1 MHRVFIDDALGD
13 AHDDHVATPS
23 EQVFREA
30 MSRVPGA
37 VHVITTAG
45 AAGRMGFTAT
55 SVTAVSDGP
64 PTLLVCL
71 NRASQILPVLEAN
84 GVFCVN
90 LLPGNE
96 EALAD
101 VFAGRTGVFGADRF
115 RTGGWTTLDTGAPAL
130 VTARAAM
137 DCRLVEAIDAATH
150 RILIGEVRA
159 LAMGAEGD
167 SLVYKGRRYH
177 AL

>member
-1 MHRVFIDDALGD
+1 MHRVFIDDAFGD
-13 AHDDHVATPS
+13 THDDHAATPT
-23 EQVFREA
+23 EQAFREA

-37 VHVITTAG
+37 VHVVTTAG
-45 AAGRMGFTAT
+45 PAGRMGFTAT
-55 SVTAVSDGP
+55 SVAPVSDAP
-64 PTLLVCL
+64 PTVLVCL
-71 NRASQILPVLEAN
+71 NRASQVLPVLEAN

-90 LLPGNE
+90 TLAGGEGP
-96 EALAD
+96 LAD
-101 VFAGRTGVFGADRF
+101 VFAGRTGLFGAERF
-115 RTGGWTTLDTGAPAL
+115 RSGGWTRLETGAPAL

-137 DCRLVEAIDAATH
+137 DCRLTETIDAATH

-159 LAMGAEGD
+159 LAIGAEGD